1 MVNCY
6 YNYSILFQNN
16 KLKVTY
22 KEKKMDWEIRK
33 IEKYYLEKK
42 DPKNLYKNV
51 EDMTPQELREIVFS
65 FIYNIS
71 IL

>member
-1 MVNCY
+1 M
-6 YNYSILFQNN
+6 
-16 KLKVTY
+16 
-22 KEKKMDWEIRK
+22 EWEIRK
-33 IEKYYLEKK
+33 IEKYYIEKK

>member
-1 MVNCY
+1 
-6 YNYSILFQNN
+6 
-16 KLKVTY
+16 
-22 KEKKMDWEIRK
+22 MDWEIRK

-71 IL
+71 I